1 LKCIGISGTPGTG
14 KSSVAR
20 ELSKEL
26 QIPVIELSEF
36 VVNNNLYLYYDAIRN
51 SYVVDEEK
59 LRNSIAKLYRER
71 GAFII
76 VGHYV
81 EILERDLYELVIVL
95 RRNPIELLNIL
106 KTRRWPDSKVAEN
119 VEAELLSVC
128 TFNAIEELGEDLV
141 VEVDVTSKNVSEV
154 VNEIMDILLG
164 LKSVYLGHRID
175 WLSLVPE
182 KDLEA
187 ILSYIEK
194 YRLY

>member
-1 LKCIGISGTPGTG
+1 MKCIGISGTPGTG

-59 LRNSIAKLYRER
+59 LRNSMAKLYRER

>member
-59 LRNSIAKLYRER
+59 LRNSMAKLYRER

>member
-59 LRNSIAKLYRER
+59 VRNSMAKLYRER

-175 WLSLVPE
+175 WPSLVPE

>member
-1 LKCIGISGTPGTG
+1 MKCIGISGTPGTG

-59 LRNSIAKLYRER
+59 LRNSMAKLYRER

-141 VEVDVTSKNVSEV
+141 VEVDVTSKNVLEV

>member
-14 KSSVAR
+14 KSSVAK

-59 LRNSIAKLYRER
+59 VRNSIAKLYRER

>member
-1 LKCIGISGTPGTG
+1 MKCIGISGTPGTG

-59 LRNSIAKLYRER
+59 VRNSIAKLYRER

>member
-1 LKCIGISGTPGTG
+1 MKCIGISGTPGTG

-59 LRNSIAKLYRER
+59 LRNSMAKLYRER

-128 TFNAIEELGEDLV
+128 TFNAIEELSEDLV

>member
-1 LKCIGISGTPGTG
+1 MKCIGISGTPGTG

>member
-59 LRNSIAKLYRER
+59 LRNSMAKLYRER

-128 TFNAIEELGEDLV
+128 TFNAIEELSEDLV